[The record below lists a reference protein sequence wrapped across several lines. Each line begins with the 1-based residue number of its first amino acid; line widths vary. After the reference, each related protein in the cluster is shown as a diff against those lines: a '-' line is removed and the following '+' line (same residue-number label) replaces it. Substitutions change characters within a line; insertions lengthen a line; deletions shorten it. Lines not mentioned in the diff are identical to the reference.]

1 MSTWDDWSREE
12 APRLEPGDY
21 RVEIT
26 AVEET
31 ESKAGNPMIV
41 VTVRPNGSNI
51 KIKHYIVK
59 NQYFNR
65 NMTDF
70 FDSFNIEE
78 GDFNFPT
85 WVGAVGAA
93 KLAEDDNG
101 YLKVRWFISEDK
113 AEKLPP
119 WQGTMPE
126 RQTVTTLGSTGAFVD
141 VYPDESELPFL

>member
-1 MSTWDDWSREE
+1 M
-12 APRLEPGDY
+12 
-21 RVEIT
+21 EIT

-51 KIKHYIVK
+51 NIKHYIVK

-70 FDSFNIEE
+70 FDSFNIDE

-93 KLAEDDNG
+93 KLAEDENG
-101 YLKVRWFISEDK
+101 YLKVRWFISESK

-126 RQTVTTLGSTGAFVD
+126 RQTVTVIGSATAGFVD
-141 VYPDESELPFL
+141 VVPDEDDLPF

>member
-51 KIKHYIVK
+51 NIKHYIVK

-70 FDSFNIEE
+70 FDSFNIDE

-93 KLAEDDNG
+93 KLAEDENG
-101 YLKVRWFISEDK
+101 YLKVRWFISESK

-119 WQGTMPE
+119 WDGTVPE
-126 RQTVTTLGSTGAFVD
+126 RQTITTIGGAFSD
-141 VYPDESELPFL
+141 EDLDESELPF

>member
-1 MSTWDDWSREE
+1 MSTWDDWAREE
-12 APRLEPGDY
+12 APRIEPGDY

-51 KIKHYIVK
+51 NIKHYIVK

-70 FDSFNIEE
+70 FDSFNIDE

-93 KLAEDDNG
+93 KLAEDENG
-101 YLKVRWFISEDK
+101 YLKVRWFISESK

-119 WQGTMPE
+119 WDGTVPE
-126 RQTVTTLGSTGAFVD
+126 RQTITTIGGAFSD
-141 VYPDESELPFL
+141 EDLDESELPF

>member
-51 KIKHYIVK
+51 NIKHYIVK

-70 FDSFNIEE
+70 FDSFNIDE

-93 KLAEDDNG
+93 KLVEDENG
-101 YLKVRWFISEDK
+101 YLKVRWFISESK

-126 RQTVTTLGSTGAFVD
+126 RQTITTIGGTGGFVD

>member
-41 VTVRPNGSNI
+41 VTVRPNGSKIN
-51 KIKHYIVK
+51 IKHYIVK

-70 FDSFNIEE
+70 FNSFNIDE

-93 KLAEDDNG
+93 KLAEDENG
-101 YLKVRWFISEDK
+101 YLKVRWFISESK

-126 RQTVTTLGSTGAFVD
+126 RQTVTVIGSATAGFVD
-141 VYPDESELPFL
+141 VVPDEDDLPF

>member
-51 KIKHYIVK
+51 NIKHYIVK

-70 FDSFNIEE
+70 FDSFNIDE

-93 KLAEDDNG
+93 KLAEDENG
-101 YLKVRWFISEDK
+101 YLKVRWFISESK

-119 WQGTMPE
+119 WDGTVPE
-126 RQTVTTLGSTGAFVD
+126 RQTITTIGGAFSD
-141 VYPDESELPFL
+141 EDMDESELPF

>member
-12 APRLEPGDY
+12 ALRLEPGDY

-51 KIKHYIVK
+51 NIKHYIVK

-70 FDSFNIEE
+70 FDSFNIDE

-93 KLAEDDNG
+93 KLVEDENG
-101 YLKVRWFISEDK
+101 YLKVRWFISESK

-126 RQTVTTLGSTGAFVD
+126 RQTITTIGGTGGFVD
-141 VYPDESELPFL
+141 VYSDESELPFL

>member
-51 KIKHYIVK
+51 NIKHYIVK

-70 FDSFNIEE
+70 FDSFNIDE

-93 KLAEDDNG
+93 KLIEDENG
-101 YLKVRWFISEDK
+101 YLKVRWFISESK
-113 AEKLPP
+113 AERLPP
-119 WQGTMPE
+119 WQGQMPE
-126 RQTVTTLGSTGAFVD
+126 RQTITTIGATCGFVD
-141 VYPDESELPFL
+141 VSPDEDEFPF

>member
-51 KIKHYIVK
+51 NIKHYIVK

-70 FDSFNIEE
+70 FDSFNIDE

-93 KLAEDDNG
+93 KLAEDENG
-101 YLKVRWFISEDK
+101 YLKVRWFISESK

-126 RQTVTTLGSTGAFVD
+126 RQTVTVIGSATAGFVD
-141 VYPDESELPFL
+141 VVPDEDDLPF

>member
-51 KIKHYIVK
+51 NIKHYIVK

-70 FDSFNIEE
+70 FDSFNIDE

-93 KLAEDDNG
+93 KLAEDENG
-101 YLKVRWFISEDK
+101 YLKVRWFISESK

-119 WQGTMPE
+119 WHGTMPE
-126 RQTVTTLGSTGAFVD
+126 RQTVTVIGGVTAGFVD
-141 VYPDESELPFL
+141 VVPDEDDLPF

>member
-31 ESKAGNPMIV
+31 ESRAGNPMRV
-41 VTVRPNGSNI
+41 VNVRPNGSNI

-65 NMTDF
+65 NMTDL
-70 FDSFNIEE
+70 FDSFNIDE

-93 KLAEDDNG
+93 KLAEDENG
-101 YLKVRWFISEDK
+101 YLKVRWFISESK

-126 RQTVTTLGSTGAFVD
+126 RQTVTVIGSSTAGFVD
-141 VYPDESELPFL
+141 VVPDEDDFPF

>member
-51 KIKHYIVK
+51 NIKHYIVK

-70 FDSFNIEE
+70 FDSFNIDE

-93 KLAEDDNG
+93 KLAEDENG
-101 YLKVRWFISEDK
+101 YLKVRWFISESK

-126 RQTVTTLGSTGAFVD
+126 RQTVTVIGSATAGFVD
-141 VYPDESELPFL
+141 VIPDEDDLPF

>member
-1 MSTWDDWSREE
+1 MNTWDDWSREE

-41 VTVRPNGSNI
+41 VTVRPNGSKIN
-51 KIKHYIVK
+51 IKHYIVK

-70 FDSFNIEE
+70 FDSFNIDE

-93 KLAEDDNG
+93 KLAEDENG
-101 YLKVRWFISEDK
+101 YLKVRWFISESK

-126 RQTVTTLGSTGAFVD
+126 RQTVTVIGSATAGFVD
-141 VYPDESELPFL
+141 VVPDEDDLPF

>member
-41 VTVRPNGSNI
+41 VTVRPNGSKIN
-51 KIKHYIVK
+51 IKHYIVK

-70 FDSFNIEE
+70 FDSFNIDE

-93 KLAEDDNG
+93 KLAEDENG
-101 YLKVRWFISEDK
+101 YLKVRWFISESK

-126 RQTVTTLGSTGAFVD
+126 RQTVTVIGSATAGFVD
-141 VYPDESELPFL
+141 VVPDEDDLPF

>member
-51 KIKHYIVK
+51 NIKHYIVK

-70 FDSFNIEE
+70 FDSFNIDE

-85 WVGAVGAA
+85 WVGAIGAA
-93 KLAEDDNG
+93 KLAEDENG
-101 YLKVRWFISEDK
+101 YLKVRWFISESK

-126 RQTVTTLGSTGAFVD
+126 RQTITTIGGRGGFVD
-141 VYPDESELPFL
+141 VNPDEDELPFL

>member
-41 VTVRPNGSNI
+41 VTVRPNGSKIN
-51 KIKHYIVK
+51 IKHYIVK

-70 FDSFNIEE
+70 FDSFNIDE

-93 KLAEDDNG
+93 KLAEDENG
-101 YLKVRWFISEDK
+101 YLKVRWFISESK

-119 WQGTMPE
+119 WHGTMPE
-126 RQTVTTLGSTGAFVD
+126 RQTVTVIGGVTAGFVD
-141 VYPDESELPFL
+141 VVPDEDDLPF

>member
-41 VTVRPNGSNI
+41 VTVRPNGSKIN
-51 KIKHYIVK
+51 IKHYIVK

-70 FDSFNIEE
+70 FDSFNIDE

-93 KLAEDDNG
+93 KLVEDENG
-101 YLKVRWFISEDK
+101 YLKVRWFISESK

-119 WQGTMPE
+119 WQGAMPE
-126 RQTVTTLGSTGAFVD
+126 RQTITTIGGTGAFVD

>member
-51 KIKHYIVK
+51 NIKHYIVK

-70 FDSFNIEE
+70 FDSFNIDE

-93 KLAEDDNG
+93 KLAEDENG
-101 YLKVRWFISEDK
+101 YLKVRWFISESK

-119 WQGTMPE
+119 WQGTTPE
-126 RQTVTTLGSTGAFVD
+126 RQTITTIGGRGGFVD
-141 VYPDESELPFL
+141 VTPDEDELPFL

>member
-51 KIKHYIVK
+51 NIKHYIVK

-70 FDSFNIEE
+70 FDSFNIDE

-93 KLAEDDNG
+93 KLIEDENG
-101 YLKVRWFISEDK
+101 YLKVRYFISESK

-119 WQGTMPE
+119 WQGAMPE
-126 RQTVTTLGSTGAFVD
+126 RQTITTIGGTGAFVD
-141 VYPDESELPFL
+141 VYPDESELPF

>member
-51 KIKHYIVK
+51 NIKHYIVK

-70 FDSFNIEE
+70 FDSFNIDE

-85 WVGAVGAA
+85 WVGAIGAA
-93 KLAEDDNG
+93 KLAEDENG
-101 YLKVRWFISEDK
+101 YLKVRWFISESK
-113 AEKLPP
+113 AKKLPP

-126 RQTVTTLGSTGAFVD
+126 RQTITTIGGSGFVD
-141 VYPDESELPFL
+141 IDPAEDELPF